1 MALFPLEEV
10 HFHLNE
16 GGSPK
21 RVVFRPCMC
30 EMCWP
35 CSRRL
40 LGAAPPACPA
50 RCRLPIKDW
59 AVPLSTVAHGMHVL
73 EPGVI
78 YYQVSDSA
86 FVFSY
91 VIRRSDPF
99 SPRDQTLFTPFIV
112 HSVIFNTLQTR
123 AEITTPFFLPKPK
136 LALLANAGG
145 VFGKS

>member
-10 HFHLNE
+10 HFQLNE

-40 LGAAPPACPA
+40 LGAAPLAYPA
-50 RCRLPIKDW
+50 RCRLPINDW
-59 AVPLSTVAHGMHVL
+59 AVPLSTVAQGMHVL

-78 YYQVSDSA
+78 YHQVSDSL
-86 FVFSY
+86 FGFSC
-91 VIRRSDPF
+91 VITHTDPF
-99 SPRDQTLFTPFIV
+99 SWRDHTLFMPFIT
-112 HSVIFNTLQTR
+112 HSIKYNTLQTCT
-123 AEITTPFFLPKPK
+123 EITTSFFSNHK
-136 LALLANAGG
+136 LALLTNAGG